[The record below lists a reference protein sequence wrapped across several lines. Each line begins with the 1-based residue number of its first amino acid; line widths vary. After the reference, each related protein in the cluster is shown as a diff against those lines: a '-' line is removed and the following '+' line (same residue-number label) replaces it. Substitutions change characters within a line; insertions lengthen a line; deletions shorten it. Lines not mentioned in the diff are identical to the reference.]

1 MTLIEG
7 TLSAF
12 ERYNQMLIERNIQ
25 PKDLSNEKIT
35 YRELPKMLPHARWM
49 CETAIKRMKDGSFSF
64 DKVSRWLGFVQA
76 IMIFNGLTTIEEE
89 RNITR
94 PWFNKEDK

>member
-7 TLSAF
+7 TLMAF
-12 ERYNQMLIERNIQ
+12 ERYQKMLDTRGVVAQ
-25 PKDLSNEKIT
+25 DLSSKKIS
-35 YRELPKMLPHARWM
+35 YQELPLMLPHAKWM
-49 CETAIKRMKDGSFSF
+49 CDTAIKKIKEGAFSF

-76 IMIFNGLTTIEEE
+76 IMIFNGLTSIEDE